1 MHDCRHNRPPAPSPH
16 SRGKATRRPPTAKQ
30 TANDSDKKPKKKPHD
45 DNKMTRRRRKTS
57 NYRWVMAL
65 LAIAA
70 ALFFNRHY
78 KIVPR
83 DDHQQ
88 QPTELPADDEQ
99 SHDLTTKATDGEQR
113 QTPEN
118 TNANKRLDPNRLEIP
133 APMTNTEEQMLQRR
147 AYTTSYNRQ
156 TRLPNWVAWRLTAD
170 HAQGDVKRQRNAFH
184 EDDEVPQPRATLA
197 DYKGSQWSRGHMCPA
212 GDNKWDRQAMYESFL
227 LTNMCPQDQS
237 VNSGDWN
244 DVEMKCRKW
253 ARKYGEI
260 FIVCGPVIDPHTD
273 YPTIGQNR
281 ITVPEAFF
289 KVVLV
294 GGKHPK
300 AVGFL
305 CSNSKGHKDDNK
317 RERTVDEIERI
328 TGIDF
333 FAALPD
339 DVENS
344 VESTVGDL

>member
-1 MHDCRHNRPPAPSPH
+1 
-16 SRGKATRRPPTAKQ
+16 
-30 TANDSDKKPKKKPHD
+30 
-45 DNKMTRRRRKTS
+45 MTRRRRKTS

-83 DDHQQ
+83 DDRQQ
-88 QPTELPADDEQ
+88 QPTELPADNEQ
-99 SHDLTTKATDGEQR
+99 SHDLTTKGTDGEQR
-113 QTPEN
+113 QTAES
-118 TNANKRLDPNRLEIP
+118 TNANKRQGPNRLEIP

-170 HAQGDVKRQRNAFH
+170 HAQGDVKRPRNAFH

-260 FIVCGPVIDPHTD
+260 FIVCGPVIDSHTD

-317 RERTVDEIERI
+317 RARTVDEIERI

>member
-1 MHDCRHNRPPAPSPH
+1 
-16 SRGKATRRPPTAKQ
+16 
-30 TANDSDKKPKKKPHD
+30 
-45 DNKMTRRRRKTS
+45 
-57 NYRWVMAL
+57 
-65 LAIAA
+65 
-70 ALFFNRHY
+70 
-78 KIVPR
+78 
-83 DDHQQ
+83 
-88 QPTELPADDEQ
+88 
-99 SHDLTTKATDGEQR
+99 
-113 QTPEN
+113 
-118 TNANKRLDPNRLEIP
+118 
-133 APMTNTEEQMLQRR
+133 
-147 AYTTSYNRQ
+147 
-156 TRLPNWVAWRLTAD
+156 
-170 HAQGDVKRQRNAFH
+170 
-184 EDDEVPQPRATLA
+184 
-197 DYKGSQWSRGHMCPA
+197 MCPT

-260 FIVCGPVIDPHTD
+260 FIVCGPVIDSHTD

-317 RERTVDEIERI
+317 RARTVDEIERI

>member
-57 NYRWVMAL
+57 NYRWGMAL
-65 LAIAA
+65 LAIAT
-70 ALFFNRHY
+70 ALVFNRHY

-99 SHDLTTKATDGEQR
+99 SHDLTTKGTDGEQR
-113 QTPEN
+113 QTTEN

-170 HAQGDVKRQRNAFH
+170 HAQGDVKRPRNAFH

-317 RERTVDEIERI
+317 RARTVDEIERI

-344 VESTVGDL
+344 VENTVGDL